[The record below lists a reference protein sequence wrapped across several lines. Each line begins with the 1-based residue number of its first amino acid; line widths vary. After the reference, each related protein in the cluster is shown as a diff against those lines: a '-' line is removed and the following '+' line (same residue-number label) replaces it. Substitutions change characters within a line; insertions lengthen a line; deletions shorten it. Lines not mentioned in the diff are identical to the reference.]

1 MSEEECREKGRRKP
15 GEGIGGREE
24 EGGREGGRMEKEGRL
39 EGRGEGGTL
48 SLCSDH
54 KTGTLLFHGENK
66 CSLLAS
72 L

>member
-1 MSEEECREKGRRKP
+1 MSEDECREKGRRKP
-15 GEGIGGREE
+15 GEGIGGRGG
-24 EGGREGGRMEKEGRL
+24 EGGERWKEKEGK
-39 EGRGEGGTL
+39 EWGEGGTL

-72 L
+72 LQ